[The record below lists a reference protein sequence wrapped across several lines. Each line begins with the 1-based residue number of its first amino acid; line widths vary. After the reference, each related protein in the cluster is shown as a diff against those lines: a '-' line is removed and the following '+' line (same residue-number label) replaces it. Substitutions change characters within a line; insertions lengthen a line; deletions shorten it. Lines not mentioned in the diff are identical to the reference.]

1 MSRNAS
7 AAVEDGG
14 WVGWGELLS
23 AASGILS
30 GLEDLSG
37 WTRRLGQITISDIY
51 LTFKPA
57 SRNSVTAHFFIK
69 RNEGINFWDG
79 LLSHY

>member
-1 MSRNAS
+1 M
-7 AAVEDGG
+7 GG
-14 WVGWGELLS
+14 AGGGGGELLS

-57 SRNSVTAHFFIK
+57 SRNSMTAHFFIK